1 MGTSRRRVA
10 LAALILAL
18 TAVGAA
24 GCGGAAVRSDTGPSV
39 GARSS
44 SGSGASGPNAA
55 FAWLHPQAPPTS
67 WKVAALPSGAAM
79 AYPADWKPQH
89 GDAGTATAA
98 LMGAGDQTL
107 GYLNLTPRQGSE
119 TLADWSSFRVDHNAE
134 EGDKDVKRLA
144 VGTNLRFRDGRGT
157 CVMDA
162 YTTITHARYDE
173 IACLVAGQHGE
184 AVIVAAAPPKTWA
197 SESATLE
204 RAIEGVTT

>member
-1 MGTSRRRVA
+1 MGISRRRVA
-10 LAALILAL
+10 LAALILGLVACG
-18 TAVGAA
+18 VA
-24 GCGGAAVRSDTGPSV
+24 GCGGAAGTSSTTRSASV
-39 GARSS
+39 P
-44 SGSGASGPNAA
+44 SGSGPTGNAGGAA
-55 FAWLHPQAPPTS
+55 FAWLHPQAPPAS
-67 WKVAALPSGAAM
+67 WKVAAIPGGAAM
-79 AYPADWKPQH
+79 AYPTDWKPQH

-98 LMGAGDQTL
+98 LIGAGDQTL

-157 CVMDA
+157 CVMDS

-184 AVIVAAAPPKTWA
+184 AVIVAAAPPKAWA
-197 SESATLE
+197 SESPTLE